1 MSIEP
6 HTHAI
11 EAAHARL
18 RKQSNRKTI
27 VGIGSGNA
35 MEWYDWNVYATFA
48 AFFSHQ
54 FFHSGDPVTDLLST
68 LAIFAV
74 GFVARPFGGFLFGW
88 IADRKGRQ
96 LSMTIAVALASV
108 GSLIIG
114 ITPTYGTIG
123 VLAPIILLVCRLLQ
137 GLAHGGELPSAQTYL
152 SEMAP
157 REKRGLWS
165 SLIYFSGTIGVLFG
179 TLLGAVLATFLTK
192 GQMGDF
198 GWRIPFIIGGLFG
211 FYALYLRSKM
221 TETEVFVEDAEK
233 EEDEGHGERPSMIR
247 AILAH
252 PKLLLQVIGLVIGL
266 TVIYYTWAV
275 AAPAYSITVRGIP
288 AEGALWAGVFANLIF
303 LIVLPL
309 WGALS
314 DRIGRKPVMLIG
326 TVLVVLLMFPLSWF
340 VRDQAW
346 QLFVAMAVALVLLGS
361 TTAVVPAV
369 YAEMFPTAI
378 RATGLGVPYSIAVAL
393 FGGTAGLIQTAFA
406 DAGNPAAFN
415 WYAMAMGVISILTI
429 LSLKETK
436 GKDLTEDD

>member
-1 MSIEP
+1 MTLP
-6 HTHAI
+6 HTHAT
-11 EAAHARL
+11 EAARERVHT
-18 RKQSNRKTI
+18 QSARKTL

-35 MEWYDWNVYATFA
+35 MEWYDWNIYATFA

-54 FFHSGDPVTDLLST
+54 FFHSGDPITDLLAT

-96 LSMTIAVALASV
+96 LSMTLAVALASI
-108 GSLIIG
+108 GSLVIG
-114 ITPTYGTIG
+114 LTPTYGSIG
-123 VLAPIILLVCRLLQ
+123 VLAPIILLACRLLQ

-165 SLIYFSGTIGVLFG
+165 SLIYFSGTVGVLFG
-179 TLLGAVLATFLTK
+179 TLLGAVLASALTTE
-192 GQMGDF
+192 QMGNF
-198 GWRIPFIIGGLFG
+198 GWRVPFILGGVFG

-221 TETEVFVEDAEK
+221 SETQIFVEDAEM
-233 EEDEGHGERPSMIR
+233 EEDEGHGTRPSLLR
-247 AILAH
+247 SILAH
-252 PKLLLQVIGLVIGL
+252 PKALLQVIGLVVGL

-275 AAPAYSITVRGIP
+275 AAPAYAITVKKIDPG
-288 AEGALWAGVFANLIF
+288 GALWAGVFANVIF

-314 DRIGRKPVMLIG
+314 DRIGRKPVMIFG
-326 TVLVVLLMFPLSWF
+326 TAMLCILMFPMSWF

-346 QLFVAMAVALVLLGS
+346 HLFVSMSVALIFLGCF
-361 TTAVVPAV
+361 TAVGPAV
-369 YAEMFPTAI
+369 FAEMFPTSI
-378 RATGLGVPYSIAVAL
+378 RAAGLGVPYSIAVAL
-393 FGGTAGLIQTAFA
+393 FGGTAGFVQTFFA
-406 DAGNPAAFN
+406 DRDMPNAFN
-415 WYAMAMGVISILTI
+415 WYAIAMGVVSILTVLTI
-429 LSLKETK
+429 EETK